1 MANHIEIEITS
12 KRNDGSFTW
21 RAKGAKEPR
30 GVVDPNIVGSDA
42 VVGEVFKAEFESWLD
57 GVQIVSAIKSSK
69 KIESLSDIEILG
81 PRQFKA
87 GVTAT
92 LVAKKQQT
100 KARKPRTNKDDPE
113 RDHSQKR
120 EHRTNNVLGNNRDN
134 SRDKARD
141 GSRERS
147 NDKRIANRHKP
158 EPIVVGTFH
167 RDRLMFS
174 LEIQER
180 PIADYLFD
188 GGLPAVREA
197 IANQQKEAKE
207 KNLPPIIETPLLAI
221 AERLMPQI
229 RNALWRDRADAIL
242 KLERVTLKDLRSLIV
257 SAHPCDEEE
266 RKIVTELKKRLS
278 KKISDVGASWQ
289 GQVKSFTESGKLKEA
304 LELSAKSPDHSVSLD
319 NQVAEL
325 LASKVSAALNKDL
338 NPTEWIELVEA
349 ASQAPIRKLIKPA
362 SVPEDATGEVERT
375 SKKLAGLVPQL
386 AQIIGLKIPPPPR
399 PTHGGV
405 IVKSFPANNP

>member
-12 KRNDGSFTW
+12 KRSDGSFTW
-21 RAKGAKEPR
+21 RAKGAKEPK
-30 GVVDPNIVGSDA
+30 GVVDPVIVGVDT

-69 KIESLSDIEILG
+69 KIGSSNDIEILG

-92 LVAKKQQT
+92 LIAKKQQN
-100 KARKPRTNKDDPE
+100 KARKPRNDKDDMT
-113 RDHSQKR
+113 RDRSPKR
-120 EHRTNNVLGNNRDN
+120 ENRANNVLGNNRD
-134 SRDKARD
+134 KARD
-141 GSRERS
+141 KDHDGYRERS
-147 NDKRIANRHKP
+147 KDKRTTNRHKP
-158 EPIVVGTFH
+158 EPIAVGTFYK
-167 RDRLMFS
+167 DKLMHS

-229 RNALWRDRADAIL
+229 RDALWRDRADAIL
-242 KLERVTLKDLRSLIV
+242 KLDRVTLKDLRSLIV
-257 SAHPCDEEE
+257 SAHPRDEEE
-266 RKIVTELKKRLS
+266 RKIVADLKDRLS
-278 KKISDVGASWQ
+278 KKISDVATSWQ
-289 GQVKSFTESGKLKEA
+289 GQVKSSTEAGKLKEA
-304 LELSAKSPDHSVSLD
+304 LELSTKSPDHSVSL
-319 NQVAEL
+319 NSEIAEL

-362 SVPEDATGEVERT
+362 SVPEDATGEVEKT
-375 SKKLAGLVPQL
+375 SKKLAGLIPQL
-386 AQIIGLKIPPPPR
+386 APIIGLKIPPPPR

-405 IVKSFPANNP
+405 IVKSFPTNNP